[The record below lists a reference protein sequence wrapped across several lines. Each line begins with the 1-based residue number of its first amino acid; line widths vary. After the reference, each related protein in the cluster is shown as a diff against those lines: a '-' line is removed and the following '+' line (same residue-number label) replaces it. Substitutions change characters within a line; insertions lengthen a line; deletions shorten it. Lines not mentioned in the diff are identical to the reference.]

1 MLISYKNKN
10 YECELNGELLRINQ
24 KEFFVCSKVYSD
36 NIFKIKIGEVEKLV
50 FIAGD
55 EKNVYVFIDGDQYV
69 FSLISEES
77 KESNALLN
85 GGNKSFEEVKPPMPG
100 NVVKVLVEE
109 GQEVQEG
116 NPIVIV
122 EAMKMEI
129 TLYSSISGKISRIN
143 VKPAEQVDPDRV
155 LVEIKSE

>member
-24 KEFFVCSKVYSD
+24 KEFFVRSKVYSD

-50 FIAGD
+50 FIASD

-85 GGNKSFEEVKPPMPG
+85 GNKSFEVIKPPMPG
-100 NVVKVLVEE
+100 SVVKVLVEE
-109 GQEVQEG
+109 GQKVQEG
-116 NPIVIV
+116 APIVIV

-129 TLYSSISGKISRIN
+129 TLYSSISGKISKIN
-143 VKPAEQVDPDRV
+143 VEPAEQVDPDRV